1 MNQDERFDYGEQT
14 YDYSGYDTQ
23 GYDVQAYEEQP
34 YSEATDAGFTYPD
47 EPEEAPATSF
57 AAPTGSAQ
65 ARIPQAPPPRQEQED
80 MTAYQDETYDDDQE
94 YLEEDEEDFP
104 EPQKGKKAK
113 APKAKGQTSPVTIAV
128 AVVGALGL
136 TGAFVVMDPLELG
149 LASIAEPVTSMFA
162 GAPEEV
168 PPEPEPV
175 PVQEKAVS
183 EESAE
188 WQTPPNANE
197 EPAAAP
203 KRQPK
208 KAAAEGEELAAANA
222 GADAAPVPAEPQRP
236 VRKPAAEPKA
246 ASKPKTVT
254 VPKKPAAAPAVP
266 AAQTAL
272 AFAPNSAWVAAAEV
286 EKLWAF
292 SSKVNGGPGTIVVE
306 GHAGYEQDPDGLS
319 RRRAEYV
326 ADMLRRNNAGSA
338 TAITVKAMGRTGA
351 GPRVQVKY
359 TSKL

>member
-14 YDYSGYDTQ
+14 YDYTGYDTQ

-34 YSEATDAGFTYPD
+34 YSEGQDAGFTYPD
-47 EPEEAPATSF
+47 ESAEAPATSF

-80 MTAYQDETYDDDQE
+80 MTAYQDESYDDDQE
-94 YLEEDEEDFP
+94 YMEEDEEDFP

-113 APKAKGQTSPVTIAV
+113 APKAKGQSSPVTLAV
-128 AVVGALGL
+128 AAVGALAL
-136 TGAFVVMDPLELG
+136 TGVFVVMDPLELG
-149 LASIAEPVTSMFA
+149 LSSIAEPVTSMFA
-162 GAPEEV
+162 GAPEEA
-168 PPEPEPV
+168 PPEPEAV
-175 PVQEKAVS
+175 PAKAVPD
-183 EESAE
+183 ESAE
-188 WQTPPNANE
+188 WQTPPTANE

-208 KAAAEGEELAAANA
+208 KAAAESTEVAAANP
-222 GADAAPVPAEPQRP
+222 GADAAPVPAEPKRP

-246 ASKPKTVT
+246 AAKPKTVT
-254 VPKKPAAAPAVP
+254 VPKTPAAAAVP

-326 ADMLRRNNAGSA
+326 ADMLRRNNVGAG
-338 TAITVKAMGRTGA
+338 TAITVKAMGRSGA